1 MLCSSPWSMAK
12 GMQANAAAHAAELLA
27 SADIG
32 FRRADAAVPVV
43 SYTTHSVGRNA
54 LGMGSA
60 CPFETDELV
69 VAAAAPVF
77 TQAEC
82 CAVVDEARSL
92 IAEGA
97 RSRFTMTD
105 TNRDVAVEDMPK
117 TLAWLNNG
125 AFARLTSLA
134 AACYPGVV
142 DDATD
147 LWVYRALV
155 INYDHSAQLTH
166 QPIHRD
172 HSLISCVV
180 PLSERREYSGGGT
193 FIEPLG
199 RAIALEQGCA
209 LLHPSAVRHAGHRIT
224 AGERWVL
231 VLFLNT
237 VSMKP
242 AEHGRRFRLR
252 AHESFAREQLA
263 EDDGIDRAYLGAAE
277 AAAEEALAL
286 TDDDDD
292 DDDGYGDDDE
302 LRNLELARE
311 VTEESDHEIWYD
323 LGTRAHE
330 LGVPEE
336 ALWNYERAEALNP
349 RDSLLLTNMGVA
361 LAELGQPR
369 RAFVAYRRA
378 LAIDPYN
385 VNARLSAGELLLKA
399 RRLRGLEV
407 LLAEAPVESLAAD
420 VGLQRLRAKLAPGD
434 PHCIASNEMRI
445 RD

>member
-1 MLCSSPWSMAK
+1 MAK
-12 GMQANAAAHAAELLA
+12 GMQANAAAHAAELFA
-27 SADIG
+27 SAVIG

-43 SYTTHSVGRNA
+43 SWTTHCVGRNA

-77 TQAEC
+77 SPAEC

-199 RAIALEQGCA
+199 RAIAL
-209 LLHPSAVRHAGHRIT
+209 
-224 AGERWVL
+224 
-231 VLFLNT
+231 
-237 VSMKP
+237 
-242 AEHGRRFRLR
+242 
-252 AHESFAREQLA
+252 
-263 EDDGIDRAYLGAAE
+263 
-277 AAAEEALAL
+277 
-286 TDDDDD
+286 
-292 DDDGYGDDDE
+292 
-302 LRNLELARE
+302 
-311 VTEESDHEIWYD
+311 
-323 LGTRAHE
+323 
-330 LGVPEE
+330 
-336 ALWNYERAEALNP
+336 
-349 RDSLLLTNMGVA
+349 
-361 LAELGQPR
+361 
-369 RAFVAYRRA
+369 
-378 LAIDPYN
+378 
-385 VNARLSAGELLLKA
+385 
-399 RRLRGLEV
+399 
-407 LLAEAPVESLAAD
+407 
-420 VGLQRLRAKLAPGD
+420 
-434 PHCIASNEMRI
+434 
-445 RD
+445 